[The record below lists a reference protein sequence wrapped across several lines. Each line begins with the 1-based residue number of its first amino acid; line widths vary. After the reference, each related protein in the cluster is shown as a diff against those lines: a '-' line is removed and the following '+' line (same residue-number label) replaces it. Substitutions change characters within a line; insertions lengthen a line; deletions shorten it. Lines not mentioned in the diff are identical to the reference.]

1 MHHGEVENETDIK
14 LLDKTEANKSSV
26 SNEKDAKNAISK
38 KSNII
43 DHQKLINNTISNFF
57 DENHLFDLLNK
68 QILFKNK
75 KNKNKLNK
83 LVNGECCGSSSTAS
97 NVETSIGAVKHANEL
112 APTATTTSS
121 TATNAAINVTK
132 EGEKN
137 KSCSMSSTSS
147 SSSSTTSSNSK
158 SALTGLDKKLLKK
171 KIMSN
176 IGKIK
181 IEDYVSFFLKINFN
195 L

>member
-1 MHHGEVENETDIK
+1 LHHGEVENETDIK